1 MKHTNEGRC
10 IVTSEEEG
18 VVRGNLII
26 NNGNIGLVDKQT
38 EDKCQ
43 CSNGDHSK
51 NGIAARSL
59 QTLTQR
65 RSVDIHRLIEEDGER
80 QKSYQKYD
88 E

>member
-1 MKHTNEGRC
+1 MKHTDEGSC

-18 VVRGNLII
+18 VSRSNLII
-26 NNGNIGLVDKQT
+26 SNGNIGLVHKQT
-38 EDKCQ
+38 EDKRQ

-59 QTLTQR
+59 QTLAQR

-80 QKSYQKYD
+80 QKSYQQHD